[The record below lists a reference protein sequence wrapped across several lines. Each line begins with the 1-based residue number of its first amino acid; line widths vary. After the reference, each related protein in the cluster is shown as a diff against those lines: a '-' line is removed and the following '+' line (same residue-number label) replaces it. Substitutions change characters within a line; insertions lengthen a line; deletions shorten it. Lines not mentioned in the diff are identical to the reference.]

1 MDDLLVLDPVGR
13 SFFFTNFHHIGSLH
27 NLPLALNLLRV
38 WQYFSKDKSTKL
50 YMGG

>member
-1 MDDLLVLDPVGR
+1 MDDLLVLDLVGR
-13 SFFFTNFHHIGSLH
+13 SFFTNFHHIGNLH
-27 NLPLALNLLRV
+27 NLPLNLLRV

>member
-1 MDDLLVLDPVGR
+1 MICLSLTQLEEA
-13 SFFFTNFHHIGSLH
+13 FFTNFHHIGSLH
-27 NLPLALNLLRV
+27 NLLLNLLRV